1 MEAAK
6 RLVRAP
12 VEAAVWESDLAYRY
26 GARLYVEEFFWEAH
40 EVWEAVWKACPP
52 NGVERRL
59 LRGLIGL
66 ANAALKVRM
75 GRPKAAL
82 RLLRE
87 ADEVLSEVGAGP
99 VMGVAVSPLRVAAR
113 ELAAAVEAVGND
125 ANAHGN
131 HHRDAGGYHTGM
143 HPAAP
148 PGPAAVTGILRPLDL
163 VAGGWTPAQSAL

>member
-1 MEAAK
+1 LEAAK

-12 VEAAVWESDLAYRY
+12 VAAADWEGDLAYRY
-26 GARLYVEEFFWEAH
+26 GASLYVQSFFWEAH

-66 ANAALKVRM
+66 ANAALKLRM

-87 ADEVLSEVGAGP
+87 ADETFGEVGAGP
-99 VMGVAVSPLRVAAR
+99 VMGVAVARLQAAIR
-113 ELAAAVEAVGND
+113 ELAVTLEAVGD
-125 ANAHGN
+125 GADVDGDRHRNACG
-131 HHRDAGGYHTGM
+131 DHTGM
-143 HPAAP
+143 SAAAIPAVAR
-148 PGPAAVTGILRPLDL
+148 ILRPLDA
-163 VAGGWTPAQSAL
+163 VALDLEGRTAL